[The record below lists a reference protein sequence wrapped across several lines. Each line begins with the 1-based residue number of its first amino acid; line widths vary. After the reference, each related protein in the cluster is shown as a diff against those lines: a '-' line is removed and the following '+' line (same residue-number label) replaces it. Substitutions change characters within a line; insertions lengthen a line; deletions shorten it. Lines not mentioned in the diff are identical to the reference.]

1 MPATPVL
8 RTLNL
13 ELRAQLVRRE
23 RTQTEVADLLGIPQ
37 SQVSSRL
44 RGQTEWRLAEFVQL
58 VRTFGLDLDALMAA
72 AVEDAALVEAS
83 AVPAGR
89 SA

>member
-23 RTQTEVADLLGIPQ
+23 RTQTEVAELLGIPQ

-44 RGQTEWRLAEFVQL
+44 RAQTEWRLSEFVLL
-58 VRTFGLDLDALMAA
+58 VRTFGLDLDALMSAA
-72 AVEDAALVEAS
+72 AEDAAAQDAEQLA
-83 AVPAGR
+83 AR